1 MQNKLG
7 WGHVDFIQ
15 LIDDFDVQVVD
26 NPLPLSER
34 ARSLANEAKKDIK
47 FDGDALSLEYVV
59 RQPEQGRVI
68 LGVSLGFQN
77 PITEGNEA
85 WRYSMNVAG
94 RKIAEEKQAYH
105 SDVRPTDYMYGRRG
119 HLLIR
124 KNADQVNPVTQ
135 GVYVLLD
142 SSGDPS
148 VRLDDLLMVFTKRG
162 DVDHGQGLRHIVAGA
177 YRRGTA
183 GALYHP
189 SPDTFRTA
197 MQTQLQKE
205 VAVFPEHLELGM
217 RPFALVQ
224 DHNEPQLLWIAI
236 VRKTREQFLKETGY
250 AEDQAEASKF
260 YFVPLREV
268 PDFVAQGEQEG
279 KLFYSHSRVALKDN
293 FRELW
298 GAFNRC
304 RFKTYRD
311 EKWVTRVVH

>member
-1 MQNKLG
+1 MKNKLG

-15 LIDDFDVQVVD
+15 LVDDFDVQVVD
-26 NPLPLSER
+26 NPLPLDNK
-34 ARSLANEAKKDIK
+34 AIMKAKEAKLNIS

-59 RQPEQGRVI
+59 QQPEQKRAI
-68 LGVSLGFQN
+68 LGVSLGFQH
-77 PITEGNEA
+77 PITRENEA

-94 RKIAEEKQAYH
+94 RMIAEEEQAYH
-105 SDVRPTDYMYGRRG
+105 GDVKPTDYMYERRG
-119 HLLIR
+119 RLLIR
-124 KNADQVNPVTQ
+124 KNATQVNPVTQ
-135 GVYVLLD
+135 GAYILLD
-142 SSGDPS
+142 PSGDPA
-148 VRLDDLLMVFTKRG
+148 VRLDDLFMVFTKRG

-189 SPDTFRTA
+189 SPDTFRAA

-205 VAVFPEHLELGM
+205 VAVFPEHLDLGM

-236 VRKTREQFLKETGY
+236 ARKTREQFLKETGY
-250 AEDQAEASKF
+250 AEDRAEASKF

-268 PDFVAQGEQEG
+268 PDFVVQGEQEG
-279 KLFYSHSRVALKDN
+279 KLFYSHSHAALKDH
-293 FRELW
+293 FGELYN
-298 GAFNRC
+298 AFNRC

-311 EKWVTRVVH
+311 EKGAMKVIH